1 MKDQIQQVK
10 AALEEA
16 RSGLNN
22 LIANEEA
29 LERVAQAANLMI
41 ASLKN
46 GGKVMSCGNGGSLC
60 DAMHFAEELSGRFRQ
75 DRPAI
80 AAMSLADPSHM
91 SCVANDFGY
100 EYVFSRFLEAVGKEG
115 DVLLAITTSGTSK
128 NVVKAAQAAK
138 ARGVRVVALTG
149 CGDRDACRALCRSCA
164 GAAYQAHS
172 HHDRAH

>member
-46 GGKVMSCGNGGSLC
+46 GGKVMSCGNG
-60 DAMHFAEELSGRFRQ
+60 
-75 DRPAI
+75 P
-80 AAMSLADPSHM
+80 
-91 SCVANDFGY
+91 
-100 EYVFSRFLEAVGKEG
+100 K
-115 DVLLAITTSGTSK
+115 T
-128 NVVKAAQAAK
+128 
-138 ARGVRVVALTG
+138 
-149 CGDRDACRALCRSCA
+149 
-164 GAAYQAHS
+164 
-172 HHDRAH
+172 

>member
-46 GGKVMSCGNGGSLC
+46 GGKVMSCGNGG
-60 DAMHFAEELSGRFRQ
+60 
-75 DRPAI
+75 
-80 AAMSLADPSHM
+80 
-91 SCVANDFGY
+91 
-100 EYVFSRFLEAVGKEG
+100 
-115 DVLLAITTSGTSK
+115 
-128 NVVKAAQAAK
+128 
-138 ARGVRVVALTG
+138 
-149 CGDRDACRALCRSCA
+149 
-164 GAAYQAHS
+164 
-172 HHDRAH
+172 